1 MQIKPSDETKLTKLW
16 NGCLLDRDI
25 AERLGYKSRDI
36 SNYRRDHNMPSNAG
50 LMREGVQK
58 CQETEQRKAN

>member
-1 MQIKPSDETKLTKLW
+1 MAKPINTTHSTALW
-16 NGCLLDRDI
+16 NDGLVDREI